1 MNETLTNHEIEK
13 AKDNAKGMDA
23 LSKNRGL
30 PLLGILLVFAIAACW
45 PVFSSSAAHK
55 TPPHRRSLSHR
66 ISSSRSLDGPSTRIT
81 VGDHPLAKALTC
93 GLGLTLAVAALYWL
107 ARPRKKLDAALKES
121 HYEKFQRLVGTYL
134 TIPETVR
141 NQPENAAAAQSFKT
155 QWEELEKDIDPKAH
169 KFQRDDADDLV
180 HNLHLALLQV
190 ATIDYLHFNLQAL
203 EAEYRQAAGPTAY
216 EAYLTAST
224 LKPTDPPVSPKERDR
239 LLRSEATYLVNETRR
254 QQQLRQHVQSTRQ
267 SLLKAAFRSWWISAL
282 PLLAMVLVF
291 LACMSGVQT
300 AMEPRSAKT
309 GDWTVEL
316 ARQYL
321 IIDGAANQGTGSY
334 TPLFKTLIIL
344 TLLALAG
351 IAGATGGMMSV
362 SQRVQT
368 DTPESDAITNLWALS
383 QAETAVFFAPVTGL
397 IFALVLSLFFAGGV
411 LSGSVFPDFSD
422 PKYHSEWFMVLFNGK
437 ALAVWLLWAFVAG
450 FCERMVPDALDAL
463 AKQQADNNAKA
474 TPGAGARNLPAQ
486 NQPQPAGAGP
496 KTEFKPD
503 ASELALTGHNG
514 ESAGA
519 RSNESTGSDSNH
531 GR

>member
-1 MNETLTNHEIEK
+1 MNETLTNHDTEPTLSTRMNGMLAIHEIEK

-23 LSKNRGL
+23 PRKNWWL
-30 PLLGILLVFAIAACW
+30 PLLGILLVAAIVACW
-45 PVFSSSAAHK
+45 PVF
-55 TPPHRRSLSHR
+55 
-66 ISSSRSLDGPSTRIT
+66 
-81 VGDHPLAKALTC
+81 HPLAKALTC
-93 GLGLTLAVAALYWL
+93 GLGLTLAVAAVYWL
-107 ARPRKKLDAALKES
+107 VRPRKKLDDALKES
-121 HYEKFQRLVGTYL
+121 HYEKFQRLVGFYL

-141 NQPENAAAAQSFKT
+141 NQPENAAAARSFET
-155 QWEELEKDIDPKAH
+155 QWKELEKHIDPKTR
-169 KFQRDDADDLV
+169 KFQRDDADHLV

-203 EAEYRQAAGPTAY
+203 ETEYRQAAGPTAY
-216 EAYLTAST
+216 EAYLKAST
-224 LKPTDPPVSPKERDR
+224 PKPTDPPVSPDERDR

-267 SLLKAAFRSWWISAL
+267 SLLKAAFRSWWMNAI

-291 LACMSGVQT
+291 LACMSGVKT
-300 AMEPRSAKT
+300 AMEPRSSKT

-321 IIDGAANQGTGSY
+321 IVDATANQGTRPY
-334 TPLFKTLIIL
+334 TPLFKALIIM

-362 SQRVQT
+362 IQRVQT

-422 PKYHSEWFMVLFNGK
+422 PQYQSEWFRVLFDGK

-450 FCERMVPDALDAL
+450 FCERMVPDALDTL

-486 NQPQPAGAGP
+486 NQPQTAVAGA
-496 KTEFKPD
+496 KNDFKPSGG
-503 ASELALTGHNG
+503 APSN
-514 ESAGA
+514 ESAG
-519 RSNESTGSDSNH
+519 SDSGAPLTGKAPLSAMAKNP
-531 GR
+531 GSNGGDSNVAQVNVSPVGG